1 MKRIGKSAVVLLA
14 VSLLLGLLAACSG
27 NGGNAGNGNN
37 GTDGAGTANGG
48 TGANAGNDGA
58 AAGSGELATIKIVQ
72 PGSEPTEAKKRWD
85 AVNAKLKADG
95 AGVQV
100 EFQYIG
106 WDAWEQKTNLMLST
120 NEPFDDLTI
129 MEDLIKT
136 SVYVGR
142 GALQPI
148 DAYLAKYPD
157 LKNKFTD
164 EVWNGIKV
172 NGKIYGIPVINR
184 EWANDYELISYRS
197 DLFAKYNLPVP
208 TTFQGFI
215 DAADQIKKAEKDQNL
230 FVVMKPNFLAGALH
244 REYGTYPFNVI
255 DDLIYVD
262 QSGNVKSWMETDE
275 FKQDWSYFHQMYQKG
290 LIHPDILTLP
300 LDQVTK
306 PIVDGEFIF
315 DLGNGF
321 FDYPT
326 IKQKKPEVEM
336 DAVRLA
342 PEKQWMRPI
351 VATNANVIPKT
362 SKNPEAVIKFYNWL
376 YSSQDNYD
384 LLVYGIKD
392 DWWKDAGPN
401 KREALRPV
409 GNEVQFSEWTMGYGP
424 FTRIATNA
432 HPKLFDTLQLSDKAV
447 NAANVGFTFDT
458 TPVSVEYANLL
469 AEIKTS
475 VYPLKMGVA
484 DWDDFYP
491 GALKKMK
498 AAGLDKVVAEY
509 KKQFDAWKASK

>member
-1 MKRIGKSAVVLLA
+1 MRKIGNSAAVLLT
-14 VSLLLGLLAACSG
+14 VSMLLGSLAACSG
-27 NGGNAGNGNN
+27 GKSNEGNAGKGNAAQ
-37 GTDGAGTANGG
+37 TDKGSAANPDGG
-48 TGANAGNDGA
+48 TV
-58 AAGSGELATIKIVQ
+58 TIKIVQ

-95 AGVQV
+95 VGLHV
-100 EFQYIG
+100 EFQHIG

-120 NEPFDDLTI
+120 NEAFDDLTI

-136 SVYVGR
+136 SVYAGR

-148 DAYLAKYPD
+148 DDLLAKYPD
-157 LKNKFTD
+157 LKSKFSD
-164 EVWNGIKV
+164 DVWNAIKV

-184 EWANDYELISYRS
+184 EWANDYELITYRK
-197 DLFAKYNLPVP
+197 DLYDKYDIPVP

-215 DAADQIKKAEKDQNL
+215 DAADQIKKAEKDPNM

-244 REYGTYPFNVI
+244 REYDTYPFNVI

-262 QSGNVKSWMETDE
+262 QSGGVKSWLETDE
-275 FKQDWSYFHQMYQKG
+275 FKKDAEYFRQMYEKG

-306 PIVDGEFIF
+306 TFTDGEFLF
-315 DLGNGF
+315 NLGNGF
-321 FDYPT
+321 FDYPA
-326 IKQKKPEVEM
+326 IKQKKPELDM

-409 GNEVQFSEWTMGYGP
+409 GNEVQCSEWTMGYGP
-424 FTRIATNA
+424 LTRIPTNA

-447 NAANVGFTFDT
+447 NAANIGFTFDT

-509 KKQFDAWKASK
+509 KKQFDAWKAQQ